1 MNRRRYDGYRAVRGA
16 ITRRVIDEHAADVL
30 GGLAEGLL
38 LARDDAEAQQAV
50 DRVPEGLMLLVDR
63 GELSRFAAHRFW
75 ALLRQC
81 GPRMAWPTSW
91 DRQAAASR

>member
-16 ITRRVIDEHAADVL
+16 IRRQVLNEHAAEVL

-38 LARDDAEAQQAV
+38 LAHDEAEAQQAV
-50 DRVPEGLMLLVDR
+50 DRVPQGLMLLVDR

-75 ALLRQC
+75 ALLRRC
-81 GPRMAWPTSW
+81 GPRISWPASW
-91 DRQAAASR
+91 ERQAAASR